1 MWHQKTIDLFENYT
15 PMIKNLHYKGVGLSL
30 RFSIVT
36 HTTKLASFNFNMVAS
51 HYYIML
57 LLDYLV
63 AGGME

>member
-51 HYYIML
+51 HY
-57 LLDYLV
+57 
-63 AGGME
+63 